1 MSSMATV
8 SLYGFSNFIY
18 LFFGFNRNNL
28 VLHHYVFV
36 DQYVYDYRNCL
47 PDHSFNVGS
56 KYIKTNSMTCQAI
69 KSNVKHKN
77 VFFFYSMRLL
87 LRL

>member
-47 PDHSFNVGS
+47 
-56 KYIKTNSMTCQAI
+56 
-69 KSNVKHKN
+69 SNQITHLMSDLN
-77 VFFFYSMRLL
+77 ISRQIQ
-87 LRL
+87 